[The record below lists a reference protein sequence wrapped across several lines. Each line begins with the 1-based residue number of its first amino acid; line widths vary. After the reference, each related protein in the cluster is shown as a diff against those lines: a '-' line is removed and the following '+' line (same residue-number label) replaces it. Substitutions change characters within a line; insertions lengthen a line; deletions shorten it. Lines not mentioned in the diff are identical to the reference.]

1 MYYLVWINIDLS
13 DVIIGLNNMPPL
25 EKTISL
31 KQLRIFAAAAQTGSF
46 IGAASQL
53 HLSQPAISMQMAKLA
68 EITESE
74 LFRKIGRQLELTA
87 AGELL
92 LSYVQNILDQLEEA
106 GEALDALHGMRR
118 GTIRLAITTTARYF
132 IPQLVKRFNDQHS
145 DIEVQMEVVN
155 RSQVVEYLAQG
166 SIDIAIMGRPPKRIN
181 VQSEVFAEHPYVLIA
196 HPQHPLAKQKGISPS
211 DIANEIF
218 LKREDGSGTRKL
230 MNYFLSSND
239 IDSPRGHVVGGNESI
254 KQSVMA
260 GLGIAFMSRHTI
272 SHELASGRLV
282 VLEVKNLPIIRTWNL
297 LRPANKPA
305 SLATEALVEFL
316 KAEAPAEVDAL

>member
-1 MYYLVWINIDLS
+1 MQSLVKN
-13 DVIIGLNNMPPL
+13 V
-25 EKTISL
+25 SL
-31 KQLRIFAAAAQTGSF
+31 KQLRIFASAAQTGSF
-46 IGAASQL
+46 IGAASEL
-53 HLSQPAISMQMAKLA
+53 HLSQPAVSMQMAKLA

-74 LFRKIGRQLELTA
+74 LFRKTGRQLELTS

-92 LSYVQNILDQLEEA
+92 LVHVVKVLDDLEA
-106 GEALDALHGMRR
+106 ADKALDALHGIRR

-155 RSQVVEYLAQG
+155 RSQVVDYLAQG
-166 SIDIAIMGRPPKRIN
+166 KIDVAIMGRPPKRIN

-196 HPQHPLAKQKGISPS
+196 HPQHPLAKHKGISPS

-230 MNYFLSSND
+230 MHYFLASND
-239 IDSPRGHVVGGNESI
+239 IESARGHVVGGNESI

-260 GLGIAFMSRHTI
+260 GLGIAFISRHTI

-282 VLEVKNLPIIRTWNL
+282 VLQVKNLPIIRTWNL
-297 LRPANKPA
+297 IRPVSKTSSP
-305 SLATEALVEFL
+305 ATEALVAFL
-316 KAEAPAEVDAL
+316 KAEAPAEAAAL